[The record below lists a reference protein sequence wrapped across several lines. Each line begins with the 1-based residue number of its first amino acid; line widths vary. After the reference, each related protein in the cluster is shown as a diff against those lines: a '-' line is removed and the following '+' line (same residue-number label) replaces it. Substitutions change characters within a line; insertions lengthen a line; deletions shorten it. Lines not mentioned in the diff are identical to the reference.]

1 MFLPIHNGGMTKAI
15 QIFRSGTHI
24 DSHGQK
30 ITISND
36 DIDKMISEYNEGN
49 HKAPLTIGHPKDNH
63 PAFGWI
69 EKLKRKG
76 NLLYASFCDVHDD
89 VKQAVSDKLYQKVS
103 ASFYAPQHPHNYSE
117 GWGIRHVGLLGATA
131 PAVKGLENVAFNEKD
146 DADCLT
152 VEFAEVHDWSVKNII
167 AKFTDFI
174 HAEFSEANPVDIK
187 QQRGVKGGH
196 REAVGSDL
204 TAEAHVA
211 PPLNINDEKEQSMTE
226 QEKAKLDAREA
237 ELKKQQDALNKQTA
251 DFTENM
257 RATTLETTKANLAG
271 LRDAGK
277 ISPIA
282 YDKAVD
288 FAESLS
294 NTVTVDFSEANNM
307 GGNRLAAM
315 QSPHAPNITNPVADF
330 GKFIT
335 EFSEAIQAGTA
346 PKGEASA
353 SDGTV
358 DFSEGEKTTA
368 IIDKTQSLMASNPNL
383 TSAQAAVQA
392 TKELS

>member
-1 MFLPIHNGGMTKAI
+1 
-15 QIFRSGTHI
+15 
-24 DSHGQK
+24 
-30 ITISND
+30 
-36 DIDKMISEYNEGN
+36 
-49 HKAPLTIGHPKDNH
+49 
-63 PAFGWI
+63 
-69 EKLKRKG
+69 
-76 NLLYASFCDVHDD
+76 
-89 VKQAVSDKLYQKVS
+89 
-103 ASFYAPQHPHNYSE
+103 
-117 GWGIRHVGLLGATA
+117 
-131 PAVKGLENVAFNEKD
+131 
-146 DADCLT
+146 
-152 VEFAEVHDWSVKNII
+152 
-167 AKFTDFI
+167 
-174 HAEFSEANPVDIK
+174 
-187 QQRGVKGGH
+187 
-196 REAVGSDL
+196 
-204 TAEAHVA
+204 
-211 PPLNINDEKEQSMTE
+211 
-226 QEKAKLDAREA
+226 
-237 ELKKQQDALNKQTA
+237 
-251 DFTENM
+251 M